1 MNRLGKDRDPFDTI
15 ALSVNFLLEN
25 RLLTTEKWTSN
36 SFGLYSVNLQ
46 IAGTGFSVNGKGI
59 SKVAALASAHGELQ
73 ERLLNKAFFR
83 INSTIYYEKEQK
95 DCLVDKETIIDSL
108 HVVFPEMMDYERAYD
123 LILQCSNGRQPLCDV
138 FIGENRKEFILP
150 SIATDIIYGTNG
162 MCAGNSKE
170 ESIIQGVSEIIERYV
185 SRVLFKERIHV
196 PSFDFKKLDNCRYIE
211 SIISKLKTF
220 GIEVLIKDLSLG
232 FNLPAVGVVFYNVKT
247 LQFFFKIGVHPN
259 LNLAI
264 ERCFT
269 EFAQGKTDEGAL
281 ELVDYVSWFCTNEN
295 RLQKYFKD
303 GHAAVPIDLLS
314 DSNQGTLENKMFNTN
329 KEYLDYMLSIIK
341 DMGYSIYF
349 IDNSSEAFRAY
360 RIVIPGMSEILTA
373 GEFESQLM
381 AFHCTHN
388 IPNTLKKE
396 SLSLED
402 IESVKGIITKEGKL
416 FEELSLKY
424 PSINVKRDGRSVPCF
439 KWYEI
444 INLEYLRIGE
454 VEKSFEFL
462 VSLHEEI
469 KKNPYYLCL
478 LTLESFVLEKKI
490 EKEDYKRFKDQT
502 ECFFSGFML
511 DWAFSLLNSPD
522 EVYSISFD
530 KNDNYFYRQQ
540 SRLYDIATQT
550 R

>member
-15 ALSVNFLLEN
+15 ALSVDFLLKN
-25 RLLTTEKWTSN
+25 KLLTTEKWINN

-46 IAGTGFSVNGKGI
+46 IAGTGFSVNGKGV

-83 INSTIYYEKEQK
+83 INSTLYYEKGQTESF
-95 DCLVDKETIIDSL
+95 VSKETIIDSL
-108 HVVFPEMMDYERAYD
+108 RIVFPKMTDLEKVYD
-123 LILQCSNGRQPLCDV
+123 LILRCSNGHQPLCDIFV
-138 FIGENRKEFILP
+138 GVNGKEFILP

-162 MCAGNSKE
+162 MCAGNTKE
-170 ESIIQGVSEIIERYV
+170 ESIIQGVSEIVERFV
-185 SRVLFKERIHV
+185 SRVLFEERISV
-196 PSFDFKKLDNCRYIE
+196 PSFDYKELDNCRYIE
-211 SIISKLKTF
+211 SIISKLKSF

-232 FNLPAVGVVFYNVKT
+232 FNLPAIGVVFYNIKT

-269 EFAQGKTDEGAL
+269 EFAQGKTDEGVL

-303 GHAAVPIDLLS
+303 GHAAVPIDLLI
-314 DSNQGTLENKMFNTN
+314 DSGQGDLENKLFNTN
-329 KEYLDYMLSIIK
+329 KENLDYMFSIIK
-341 DMGYSIYF
+341 DMGYDVYF
-349 IDNSSEAFRAY
+349 IDNSNEVFEAY

-373 GEFESQLM
+373 DEFESQLLDFYR
-381 AFHCTHN
+381 AN
-388 IPNTLKKE
+388 NVSKALKKE
-396 SLSLED
+396 PLSLED
-402 IESVKGIITKEGKL
+402 IESVKDIIAKEGKL
-416 FEELSLKY
+416 LEELSLKY
-424 PSINVKRDGRSVPCF
+424 PSINIKRDGRSVPCF
-439 KWYEI
+439 KWYEL

-454 VEKSFEFL
+454 VKKSFEFL

-478 LTLESFVLEKKI
+478 LTLESFVVEKKI
-490 EKEDYKRFKDQT
+490 EKKDYQRFKDQT
-502 ECFFSGFML
+502 ECFFSGFVL
-511 DWAFSLLNSPD
+511 DWAFSLLNAPD

-530 KNDNYFYRQQ
+530 KNDNHFYRQQ
-540 SRLYDIATQT
+540 SRLYDIATKKW
-550 R
+550 